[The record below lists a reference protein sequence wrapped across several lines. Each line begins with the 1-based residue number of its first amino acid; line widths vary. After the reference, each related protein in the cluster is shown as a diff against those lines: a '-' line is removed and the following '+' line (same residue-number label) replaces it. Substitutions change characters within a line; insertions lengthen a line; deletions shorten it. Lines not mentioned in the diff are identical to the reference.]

1 MQEVLEMVN
10 FKYWHNSLIIKIRAQ
25 IGCFKHFSVSLCLL
39 FDVVFSEYLVKRLLK
54 KHLMMGIMKWNKGN
68 DINFSQE

>member
-39 FDVVFSEYLVKRLLK
+39 FDVVFAEYLV
-54 KHLMMGIMKWNKGN
+54 NKAFKETLDDGN
-68 DINFSQE
+68 YEME